1 MSELLKKLGIEKEK
15 VFNKDFDY
23 FYDIYKQKALDLG
36 RKGDLRFLKEHGK
49 VIIYVVM
56 DDIGCPDSDS
66 EMGDELYLD

>member
-23 FYDIYKQKALDLG
+23 FYDLYKQKALDFG
-36 RKGDLRFLKEHGK
+36 RKGDLRFLKERGK

-56 DDIGCPDSDS
+56 DEIGCPDSDS
-66 EMGDELYLD
+66 EDDQIYLD